1 MEKAWRLGTAMS
13 AFDELLAYCFE
24 GRHPAFEAEF
34 AGWLRVSRRL
44 RAFVEENRSKI
55 RAKLKSARDEPG
67 LLDVRAELAAAAAL
81 LGDERFALTY
91 EAYAA
96 GKRGGPDFTATFR
109 THTRFNIEVRR
120 LHGNE
125 ARASSA
131 EGGATGENGSE
142 SSAEED
148 SASGASN
155 AGSAGGVSKAKLIVV
170 LGDKV
175 RQMPPGSVNF
185 VWLAAEG
192 GVAVEDVAAA
202 ALALRQRAEGKDHAF
217 FTRRGFADA
226 GTFLKQYG
234 QMSGVLL
241 WQEDAVALWPNPL
254 ARHKPPAE
262 LVLALRRLRSGS
274 PK

>member
-1 MEKAWRLGTAMS
+1 MS
-13 AFDELLAYCFE
+13 AFDDLLAYCFE
-24 GRHPAFEAEF
+24 GRHPAFAGEF
-34 AGWLRVSRRL
+34 AGWLRASRRL
-44 RAFVEENRSKI
+44 RTFVEENRSKI

-81 LGDERFALTY
+81 LREDRFTLAY

-120 LHGNE
+120 LHQIE
-125 ARASSA
+125 ARSDSV
-131 EGGATGENGSE
+131 EGGATGDTDGE
-142 SSAEED
+142 SSPEAD
-148 SASGASN
+148 NTSGAS
-155 AGSAGGVSKAKLIVV
+155 GGVSIAKLIVV
-170 LGDKV
+170 LSDKV
-175 RQMPPGSVNF
+175 RQMPPSSINF

-192 GVAVEDVAAA
+192 GLAVEDVAAA
-202 ALALRQRAEGKDHAF
+202 ALALRQRAESKDEAF
-217 FTRRGFADA
+217 FARRGFASA
-226 GTFLKQYG
+226 GAFLKQYG

-262 LVLALRRLRSGS
+262 LVVALRRLRSGS
-274 PK
+274 PQ

>member
-1 MEKAWRLGTAMS
+1 MS
-13 AFDELLAYCFE
+13 AFDELLAYCFD

-34 AGWLRVSRRL
+34 AGCLRASRRL

-120 LHGNE
+120 LHGSE

-131 EGGATGENGSE
+131 DGAFVHGLGVDVRTGCLERAVGATDIT
-142 SSAEED
+142 A
-148 SASGASN
+148 
-155 AGSAGGVSKAKLIVV
+155 
-170 LGDKV
+170 
-175 RQMPPGSVNF
+175 
-185 VWLAAEG
+185 
-192 GVAVEDVAAA
+192 
-202 ALALRQRAEGKDHAF
+202 
-217 FTRRGFADA
+217 ADA
-226 GTFLKQYG
+226 GPPD
-234 QMSGVLL
+234 
-241 WQEDAVALWPNPL
+241 DADAGSL
-254 ARHKPPAE
+254 AP
-262 LVLALRRLRSGS
+262 
-274 PK
+274 